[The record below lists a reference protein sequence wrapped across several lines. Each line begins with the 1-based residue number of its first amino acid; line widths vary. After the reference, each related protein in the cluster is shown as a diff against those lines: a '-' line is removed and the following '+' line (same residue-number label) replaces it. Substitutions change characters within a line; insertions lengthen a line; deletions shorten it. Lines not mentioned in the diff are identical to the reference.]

1 MSFLGNLRTFL
12 VADDRIEGSNDADT
26 VLYHLVAALL
36 VDGDA
41 EDTLRS
47 QSLDSVLHPCQALEE
62 ALGDDRLHY
71 VQLQL
76 TSLCCEA
83 YSSIVTDYLEANLV
97 GYLRDNRVHLTWHD
111 RRTWCLGREIDFV
124 QTAARTRSHQTE
136 VVTDLR

>member
-1 MSFLGNLRTFL
+1 M
-12 VADDRIEGSNDADT
+12 DRIEGSNDTDT

-111 RRTWCLGREIDFV
+111 
-124 QTAARTRSHQTE
+124 
-136 VVTDLR
+136 